1 MIICI
6 SARNSVILKPIQVL
20 YLALSIIIW
29 IPITLYHILKMGLLI
44 FFRFRKLFIVISV
57 KWYASVVHLFWIITY
72 SCAFLF
78 MFIGLIYDVVMI
90 IDGKIANIVFPII
103 YFVVCFV
110 YAIISFF
117 DYIFKEKA
125 LYLIFKKIPVYRT
138 SSINSEENN
147 NE

>member
-1 MIICI
+1 
-6 SARNSVILKPIQVL
+6 
-20 YLALSIIIW
+20 
-29 IPITLYHILKMGLLI
+29 MGLLI
-44 FFRFRKLFIVISV
+44 YFRFRKLYEVISI
-57 KWYASVVHLFWIITY
+57 KWYASVINLFLKIAYTG
-72 SCAFLF
+72 AFLF

-125 LYLIFKKIPVYRT
+125 LYLIFKKIPVYRN
-138 SSINSEENN
+138 SSTNSEEIN

>member
-1 MIICI
+1 
-6 SARNSVILKPIQVL
+6 
-20 YLALSIIIW
+20 
-29 IPITLYHILKMGLLI
+29 MGLLI

-125 LYLIFKKIPVYRT
+125 LYLIFKKIPVYRN
-138 SSINSEENN
+138 SSTNSEEIN